1 MSHVTFQIISGMEQ
15 GRTLD
20 LSTPVTIGREEENSL
35 RLNDDRVSRFHAKIQ
50 EDAGSIVLTDLDS
63 TNGTRVNGLPVQ
75 MRILQVGDHV
85 SVGRSILVYGSPE
98 QVGARLKTAS
108 RTDNPKDVPTQRGQN
123 LEIDSDYYDPLS
135 EELECFPNGP
145 PDLPHRLRPIQAA
158 QMSDMLAYLHE
169 QLARVIEHSA
179 EVEQEQEPWIEVPQ
193 VTWQRLLQL
202 EMTLAKY
209 LLRLSE
215 PDDS

>member
-20 LSTPVTIGREEENSL
+20 LATPVTIGREEENSL

-50 EDAGSIVLTDLDS
+50 EDSGSIVLTDLDS

-75 MRILQVGDHV
+75 MRVLQVGDHV

-98 QVGARLKTAS
+98 QVVARLRAVANGNKELDA
-108 RTDNPKDVPTQRGQN
+108 PTRRGQFFE
-123 LEIDSDYYDPLS
+123 LEADSDPLGEDP
-135 EELECFPNGP
+135 EFFPNGP
-145 PDLPHRLRPIQAA
+145 PELPPRLRPVQAA
-158 QMSDMLAYLHE
+158 QVSDVLSYLHA
-169 QLARVIEHSA
+169 QLGKVIEQSS
-179 EVEQEQEPWIEVPQ
+179 EVKQEQEQWIEVPQ
-193 VTWQRLLQL
+193 HTWQRLLQL

-215 PDDS
+215 PEES

>member
-20 LSTPVTIGREEENSL
+20 LPTPVTIGREEENSL

-50 EDAGSIVLTDLDS
+50 EDSGSIVLTDLDS

-75 MRILQVGDHV
+75 MRVLQVGDHV

-98 QVGARLKTAS
+98 QVGARLRAAS
-108 RTDNPKDVPTQRGQN
+108 RGDNPIDAPTLRGQDV
-123 LEIDSDYYDPLS
+123 EVDSDFDPLS
-135 EELECFPNGP
+135 EDPEFFPNGP
-145 PDLPHRLRPIQAA
+145 PELPARLRPVQAA
-158 QMSDMLAYLHE
+158 QVSDVLSYLHA
-169 QLARVIEHSA
+169 QLGKVIEHSA
-179 EVEQEQEPWIEVPQ
+179 EVTQEQEQWIEVPQ
-193 VTWQRLLQL
+193 ATWQRLLQL

-209 LLRLSE
+209 LLRLAE
-215 PDDS
+215 PEDS

>member
-20 LSTPVTIGREEENSL
+20 LATPVTIGREEENSL

-50 EDAGSIVLTDLDS
+50 EDSGSIVLTDLDS

-75 MRILQVGDHV
+75 MRVLQVGDHV

-98 QVGARLKTAS
+98 QVGARLRAAARS
-108 RTDNPKDVPTQRGQN
+108 DSPLDAPTLRGQN
-123 LEIDSDYYDPLS
+123 VEIDSDCDPLG
-135 EELECFPNGP
+135 EDPEFFPNGP
-145 PDLPHRLRPIQAA
+145 PELPARLRPVQAA
-158 QMSDMLAYLHE
+158 QMSDMLSYLHA
-169 QLARVIEHSA
+169 QLGKVIEHSS
-179 EVEQEQEPWIEVPQ
+179 EVTQEEEQWIEVPQ
-193 VTWQRLLQL
+193 ATWQRLLAL

-215 PDDS
+215 PEDS

>member
-20 LSTPVTIGREEENSL
+20 LATPVTIGREEENSL

-50 EDAGSIVLTDLDS
+50 EDSGSIVLTDLDS

-75 MRILQVGDHV
+75 MRVLQVGDHV

-98 QVGARLKTAS
+98 QVGARLRSAARS
-108 RTDNPKDVPTQRGQN
+108 DSPLDAPTLRGQHV
-123 LEIDSDYYDPLS
+123 EIDSDCDPLG
-135 EELECFPNGP
+135 EDPEFFPNGP
-145 PDLPHRLRPIQAA
+145 PELPARLRPVQAA
-158 QMSDMLAYLHE
+158 QMSDMLSYLHA
-169 QLARVIEHSA
+169 QLGKVIEHSS
-179 EVEQEQEPWIEVPQ
+179 EVTQEEEQWIEVPQ
-193 VTWQRLLQL
+193 ATWQRLLAL

-215 PDDS
+215 PEDS